1 MTCDFVRSCDEE
13 LKGSL
18 VAQAFSQAR
27 TVASITRLVRHC
39 FLRTQEE
46 FQYSKNIEFS
56 LILL

>member
-1 MTCDFVRSCDEE
+1 MKKV

-18 VAQAFSQAR
+18 VAMGFQSSCCRIA
-27 TVASITRLVRHC
+27 ASIARLVRHC
-39 FLRTQEE
+39 FVRTQEE